1 MSDEK
6 NNTFEVKCIKC
17 GQLYQE
23 IEQEAY
29 FCPSCLIEQKKI
41 AAELDAKIK
50 PQTES
55 ISGLQQFDALP
66 KIGGFVNSK
75 YL

>member
-29 FCPSCLIEQKKI
+29 YCPGCLIEQKKNRR
-41 AAELDAKIK
+41 
-50 PQTES
+50 QT
-55 ISGLQQFDALP
+55 GCQ
-66 KIGGFVNSK
+66 N
-75 YL
+75 